1 MKKLN
6 SIIGE
11 IETLNELIKIE
22 KDEQEINQLSP
33 LTWAYVGDC
42 VFELYI
48 RTKLINETKLKP
60 HELHIKAINYVKAK
74 SQAEMLHNIYDELT
88 PEEQDI
94 VRRGRNAENH
104 HLPKNANIQEYMY
117 STAFEALI
125 GYLYLCKKEER
136 VKEIIEL
143 SIKNFY

>member
-1 MKKLN
+1 M
-6 SIIGE
+6 
-11 IETLNELIKIE
+11 ELIEIL
-22 KDEQEINQLSP
+22 KDETDINQLSP

-60 HELHIKAINYVKAK
+60 HELHIKAIHFVKAK
-74 SQAEMLHNIYDELT
+74 SQAEMLSKIQECLTDE
-88 PEEQDI
+88 EKDI

-104 HLPKNANIQEYMY
+104 HLPKNANVQEYMY

-136 VKEIIEL
+136 VKEIIEMAVKTL
-143 SIKNFY
+143 DFS

>member
-1 MKKLN
+1 M
-6 SIIGE
+6 
-11 IETLNELIKIE
+11 ELIEELITKSE
-22 KDEQEINQLSP
+22 TEINMMSP

-60 HELHIKAINYVKAK
+60 HELHKKAINYVKAK
-74 SQAEMLHNIYDELT
+74 SQAEMLHNIHDSLT
-88 PEEQDI
+88 EEEKDI

-125 GYLYLCKKEER
+125 GYLFLCKKEER
-136 VKEIIEL
+136 VKEIIEMA
-143 SIKNFY
+143 IKSKEERNG